1 MADENTDDLCK
12 DCGPALTAFLEGW
25 QRRAQV
31 RRRSCGA
38 NFATLIL
45 LADSFTM
52 CQTAF
57 TVIPSPQVLPTLLTL
72 RNSLPR
78 SIAAA
83 ASQSSSSVLTQSGT
97 HGEEDPQVPP
107 YESAQLVRALKKEGK
122 IFFYYTYAHG
132 GHGFTDREHWLDAL
146 QKQQIFLRK
155 YLQPSYG
162 NSSTSADDLLFSQK

>member
-1 MADENTDDLCK
+1 MTTRITR
-12 DCGPALTAFLEGW
+12 TA
-25 QRRAQV
+25 
-31 RRRSCGA
+31 
-38 NFATLIL
+38 ATLA
-45 LADSFTM
+45 LA
-52 CQTAF
+52 
-57 TVIPSPQVLPTLLTL
+57 VIMLT
-72 RNSLPR
+72 
-78 SIAAA
+78 
-83 ASQSSSSVLTQSGT
+83 
-97 HGEEDPQVPP
+97 VPP